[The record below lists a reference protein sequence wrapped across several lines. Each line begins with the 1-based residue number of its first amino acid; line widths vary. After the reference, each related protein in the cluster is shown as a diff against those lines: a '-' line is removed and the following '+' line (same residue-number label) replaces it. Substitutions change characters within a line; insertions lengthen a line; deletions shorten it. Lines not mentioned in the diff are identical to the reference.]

1 MDIFGIG
8 PLELLLILLIAL
20 IVLGP
25 NDMVKAGRTIGRTLR
40 KIVSSDTWR
49 VVQQASRELRNLPNR
64 LMREAGLEEIQSQL
78 PDQRTIKEQLGIPEI
93 EKTLRQTG
101 SDLAD
106 WTTPPPAIHPPQKN
120 SEAMHPAESL
130 AGESPTT
137 SPSQGEE
144 NQPAGEQPG
153 GEERR

>member
-1 MDIFGIG
+1 MDILGIG
-8 PLELLLILLIAL
+8 PLEFLFILLIAL

-64 LMREAGLEEIQSQL
+64 LMRESGLEEMQRQF

-93 EKTLRQTG
+93 EKTLRQTS
-101 SDLAD
+101 SDLSD
-106 WTTPPPAIHPPQKN
+106 WTTPPHTIHPPQK
-120 SEAMHPAESL
+120 SSQAAEPTDAQGGGSSDL
-130 AGESPTT
+130 GGESPI
-137 SPSQGEE
+137 
-144 NQPAGEQPG
+144 AGEQPG
-153 GEERR
+153 GEEQG